1 MNHLSSSGEGTP
13 RVRSPGV
20 SPASTSQPPWK
31 ALRPGQGPPLVDG
44 MVVVWWLCGGCMV
57 VVWWLYGG
65 CMVVLKA
72 GEAPAVQLADAAVR
86 TEAVVIE

>member
-1 MNHLSSSGEGTP
+1 
-13 RVRSPGV
+13 
-20 SPASTSQPPWK
+20 
-31 ALRPGQGPPLVDG
+31 
-44 MVVVWWLCGGCMV
+44 MV